1 MTGNRVAELQTA
13 AMHVVIG
20 INLAAFLRVLAEQNS
35 VQAESASDA
44 LVNAAAAAVG
54 LRPLAMMVR

>member
-1 MTGNRVAELQTA
+1 MRA
-13 AMHVVIG
+13 VIG
-20 INLAAFLRVLAEQNS
+20 INLAAFLRALAQQNS
-35 VQAESASDA
+35 REAEGAADA